1 MRWEP
6 AMKDDRCERCERL
19 IADLRAEIEQLR
31 EPREKLMC
39 EVREIAQAISEDV
52 GAKNSALV

>member
-1 MRWEP
+1 
-6 AMKDDRCERCERL
+6 MKDDRCERCERL